1 MNSGIPPN
9 YPRSRSV
16 MLRFKSDA
24 ESKNRRS
31 IAGWLAVSLTASI
44 LAISSWA
51 VSSPVGSSPDD
62 DFHLPSI
69 WCGQGIRED
78 LCEVDEREG
87 WYQIPLMTMANSSCF
102 AFSEEASGLCPY
114 DNSLASQFH
123 LNLSS
128 NLYPPAFYWTMSW
141 MASPDIPTSTIL
153 MRVFNGLFSILLMV
167 VLLVALPKHFRRA
180 PLLALVV
187 TFVPLAIFLT
197 SSTNP
202 SGWSYIGLLVLFA
215 AFSGFLTADDKMSK
229 TTLGILAGFG
239 FLIAVGSRA
248 DSTFF
253 ALFAIFLSWI
263 LVGFSDHRSKTNIV
277 FTILPIITSVI
288 FYFLGS
294 TARSVISGSG
304 LSLQGVDR
312 PAPNLFGNLIQLPEL
327 WAGVFGTWGLGWL
340 DTPMPAIVWF
350 SSVSI
355 YTGLVFLSISAFS
368 FKQSIAFT
376 ISLVALTAVPMYILT
391 TSGLYVGEQVQPRY
405 LLPLLVF
412 AVFTAVFRNKEQ
424 QGFQASKGQLFLAA
438 GALTIAHAVALHTNL
453 RRYTTGLDVSGANL
467 DTLIEWWWTDSTIS
481 PNTVFIFGSIAFALF
496 LLSIWK
502 LRIPLGLTKQGTTAE
517 PSR

>member
-1 MNSGIPPN
+1 LKVTTVLENKS
-9 YPRSRSV
+9 RRSV
-16 MLRFKSDA
+16 
-24 ESKNRRS
+24 
-31 IAGWLAVSLTASI
+31 AGWFTVSLIASI
-44 LAISSWA
+44 FAISSWA

-78 LCEVDEREG
+78 LCEVDDREG

-102 AFSEEASGLCPY
+102 AFAKEVSGVCHY
-114 DNSLASQFH
+114 DNSLAGQFH
-123 LNLSS
+123 LNLSR

-167 VLLVALPKHFRRA
+167 LLLVALPKHFRRA
-180 PLLALVV
+180 PFLALVV

-239 FLIAVGSRA
+239 FLIALGSRA

-253 ALFAIFLSWI
+253 ALFAVFLSWV
-263 LVGFSDHRSKTNIV
+263 LVGVSKHRSRTNIV
-277 FTILPIITSVI
+277 FTILLVITSVI

-294 TARSVISGSG
+294 TARSVISGAG
-304 LSLQGVDR
+304 LSFQGIDR
-312 PAPNLFGNLIQLPEL
+312 PAPNLFANITQIPEL

-350 SSVSI
+350 STLSI
-355 YTGLVFLSISAFS
+355 YAGLVFLAISAFS
-368 FKQSIAFT
+368 FKQSIAFAL
-376 ISLVALTAVPMYILT
+376 SLLALTAVPMYILT

-412 AVFTAVFRNKEQ
+412 AVFTAVYRNKDQE
-424 QGFQASKGQLFLAA
+424 GFHASKGQLFLAA
-438 GALTIAHAVALHTNL
+438 AALTIAHAVALHTNL
-453 RRYTTGLDVSGANL
+453 RRYTTGLDVLGANL
-467 DTLIEWWWTDSTIS
+467 ETLIEWWWTDLPIS
-481 PNTVFIFGSIAFALF
+481 PNTVFILGSLAFALF
-496 LLSIWK
+496 LLSVWK
-502 LRIPLGLTKQGTTAE
+502 LRIPLGLTKQEATTE
-517 PSR
+517 QSR